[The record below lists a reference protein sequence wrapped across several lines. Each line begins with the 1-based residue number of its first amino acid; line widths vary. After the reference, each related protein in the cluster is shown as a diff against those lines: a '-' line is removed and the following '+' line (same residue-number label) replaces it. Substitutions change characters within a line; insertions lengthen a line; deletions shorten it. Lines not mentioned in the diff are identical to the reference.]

1 MLYYKKSKFFFRNK
15 VLYMEVAI
23 ASFNLNL
30 LSLLYNHY
38 HQPNWMKYIH
48 YSMDTLNVYS

>member
-38 HQPNWMKYIH
+38 HQPNWMRYIH